1 MKRHFPTFHRDP
13 AGIVEEGVFHSSV
26 VYSSEVRWCQLVCTA
41 TCPRQSGTA
50 HAGYVALPG
59 SHCCN
64 TCHRAT
70 PTSGGR
76 TLTDLCLSLGRR
88 DGTWGA
94 GNLFLKF
101 PEIKLIGGG
110 KRQVACVLP
119 TRLWGHIKSPDGGV
133 LPPPPLAGWLAYPLN
148 NEGDHTSR
156 VFPVAAVANDHTLG
170 GLTQEKFT
178 PSQPGGQTPQS
189 L

>member
-1 MKRHFPTFHRDP
+1 M
-13 AGIVEEGVFHSSV
+13 
-26 VYSSEVRWCQLVCTA
+26 
-41 TCPRQSGTA
+41 
-50 HAGYVALPG
+50 
-59 SHCCN
+59 
-64 TCHRAT
+64 
-70 PTSGGR
+70 
-76 TLTDLCLSLGRR
+76 
-88 DGTWGA
+88 
-94 GNLFLKF
+94 
-101 PEIKLIGGG
+101 
-110 KRQVACVLP
+110 ACVLP